1 MNLLEQVQK
10 LLGAGFTSDYIM
22 AILPAPAAAPAAPA
36 EPVPVP
42 AEPAAAPPVQ
52 VRLREPV
59 PVPVEPAA
67 APAAQ
72 DPVPAAEPV
81 PAAVPAQAGQD
92 VVGEMAKLTQ
102 GVNALLQQIQQA
114 NILDSR
120 NKVPETAT
128 AEDVMAQILDPRN
141 GQPIT

>member
-1 MNLLEQVQK
+1 MNPLEQVQK
-10 LLGAGFTSDYIM
+10 LLDAGFTPDYIM
-22 AILPAPAAAPAAPA
+22 AILPAPASAPAAAPAAPA
-36 EPVPVP
+36 EPVP
-42 AEPAAAPPVQ
+42 A
-52 VRLREPV
+52 
-59 PVPVEPAA
+59 EPAA

-72 DPVPAAEPV
+72 DPVPAAEPGPAAEPV

-114 NILDSR
+114 NILNSR

>member
-1 MNLLEQVQK
+1 MNPLEQVQK
-10 LLGAGFTSDYIM
+10 LLDVGFTPDYIM

-36 EPVPVP
+36 AQAAPAEPVPVP
-42 AEPAAAPPVQ
+42 A
-52 VRLREPV
+52 
-59 PVPVEPAA
+59 EPAA

-81 PAAVPAQAGQD
+81 PAAIPVPAQAGQD

-102 GVNALLQQIQQA
+102 GVNSLLQQIQQA
-114 NILDSR
+114 NILNSR
-120 NKVPETAT
+120 NKVPENAT